1 MASAVVLSG
10 SESLA
15 FLTSQVAQYI
25 GGDTRLGR
33 RVRVAA
39 AVAMFALALRA
50 IGAVGGHLSRG
61 ETGFRVILERWGG
74 LLRTTL
80 TSTMSSLLEEVFF
93 FFVTRRG
100 TRMCF
105 YDLR

>member
-50 IGAVGGHLSRG
+50 IGAVGGPPLKRRNG
-61 ETGFRVILERWGG
+61 IQGDPGKVGRIVEDDFDEDDVVIVGG
-74 LLRTTL
+74 GI
-80 TSTMSSLLEEVFF
+80 FF
-93 FFVTRRG
+93 FRNTSRYPDVF
-100 TRMCF
+100 
-105 YDLR
+105 L